1 MAAHLASFDF
11 ASMSEL
17 APPIPAGGPL
27 SAGAAA
33 AAAGAM
39 DAQQLSSSSSG
50 GKQPIPLAC
59 VACRS
64 KHLKCSGG
72 EPCSRCAADG
82 TECSYVKSRRGYKG
96 PRKRTA
102 GEQLGRPPPRE
113 PCADRQGSVTEQA
126 TTAGFSA
133 SPPEQ
138 QHSPAFPALEVLTG
152 GDQASSPSQLNCF
165 AFQAP
170 EDMAVATQNQ
180 VAVAPKTTS
189 GQQVSC
195 NNLSMVTSAFFTFFA
210 AAHPFLL
217 PRQYLLDLLRNKRL
231 PHLELAI
238 QYIGS
243 CYLPQAS
250 TQMLDEALNHALFQ
264 QNQPRDGSMVQA
276 LLLYSIGLKSNDK
289 SSTADEML
297 SQAIDIALA
306 IGMNDREFSIRNG
319 SGNRVLEE
327 SWRRTWWELYVVDG
341 FFAGV
346 SQRTNFRLRDVLTDV
361 PLPCEEVEY
370 ESGYIPVPRTF
381 EEYDDAAFAD
391 DDVEFS
397 SFAYRIDAVR
407 NLGKV
412 LAVTS
417 IDVLDIRAIEGADA
431 YLVNWALHL
440 PNSKGETISRDGQ
453 LDHMLFQAHMI
464 ANASTILLHKPRS
477 NLDEYRSADEIRT
490 CVRQCSPLI
499 STQTRET
506 HTAKC
511 MDASQ
516 RLSQLVRLP
525 CPLTRL
531 TPFFTCAV
539 VMSSVVYL
547 SAWSFVAPQSDG
559 SAAQDSTPLAGS
571 CGPATDAALKE
582 LIRLNMGALKNLAG
596 QWPLART
603 AAGQVRGVAGEL
615 FRAKKEVRRL
625 WNEVAAEDILRMIED
640 AASESGSGSGSF
652 PAGGMIGN
660 GRVKCYFS
668 LLDFRISQ

>member
-102 GEQLGRPPPRE
+102 G
-113 PCADRQGSVTEQA
+113 SVTEQA

-170 EDMAVATQNQ
+170 EDMAVAAQNQ

-189 GQQVSC
+189 GQQVGC

-397 SFAYRIDAVR
+397 SFAYRIDSVR

-440 PNSKGETISRDGQ
+440 PNSKRETISRDGQ

-477 NLDEYRSADEIRT
+477 NLDEYRSADDIRT

-652 PAGGMIGN
+652 PAGGMVGN
-660 GRVKCYFS
+660 GRVKYYFS
-668 LLDFRISQ
+668 LLEFGLSQ